1 MQRYEYKAVTPPD
14 RGEKAPGAKT
24 ADDRYANAVMNL
36 MNRLGRDGWD
46 YVRTDTFTRE
56 DKVGLARRSVTVHQT
71 LMVFRRPLEGA
82 MAYAEAPRSSFV
94 ATRTAADTPAWQP
107 LILDKKEPKLGK
119 DNE

>member
-24 ADDRYANAVMNL
+24 ADDRYAQAVVSL

-71 LMVFRRPLEGA
+71 LMIFRRPLVA
-82 MAYAEAPRSSFV
+82 VQAQPEAPRPSFV
-94 ATRTAADTPAWQP
+94 ASRTSEDTPAWQP
-107 LILDKKEPKLGK
+107 LILEKKEPKFSK

>member
-1 MQRYEYKAVTPPD
+1 MQRYEYKAVPPPD

-24 ADDRYANAVMNL
+24 ADDRHAQAVVSL

-71 LMVFRRPLEGA
+71 LMIFRRPLDAAQGP
-82 MAYAEAPRSSFV
+82 AESPRATFA
-94 ATRTAADTPAWQP
+94 ATRTPEDTPAWQP
-107 LILDKKEPKLGK
+107 LILEKKEPKLTK
-119 DNE
+119 DSD